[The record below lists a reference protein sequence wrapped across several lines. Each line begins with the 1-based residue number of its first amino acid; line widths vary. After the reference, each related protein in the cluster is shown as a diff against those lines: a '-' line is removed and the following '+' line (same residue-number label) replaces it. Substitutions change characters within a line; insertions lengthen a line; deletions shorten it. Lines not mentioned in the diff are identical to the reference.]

1 MGTSCETNNT
11 QSSQNHPEAVTY
23 QCVRDNQYINSTANW
38 QHRRRTCT
46 AVPILYNGPP
56 FPLKIA
62 RSHRGTWT
70 PSNTRFLG
78 PTRVLN
84 SNSISISSAL
94 FAGLTSVTDR
104 QTDHDTRSVAIG
116 RIYVRSTAMQ
126 TNNQLECGPMPNVMV
141 ALLNIGGAVCLTP
154 QSLARAH
161 CSSAMQS
168 CCQYRRVQ
176 GFEDTK

>member
-1 MGTSCETNNT
+1 MRQR
-11 QSSQNHPEAVTY
+11 QSIHQQHSQLAASPPHL
-23 QCVRDNQYINSTANW
+23 
-38 QHRRRTCT
+38 HRSPYTLQW
-46 AVPILYNGPP
+46 AAL
-56 FPLKIA
+56 PLKIA

-70 PSNTRFLG
+70 PSNTRFFG

-104 QTDHDTRSVAIG
+104 QTDHATRSVAIG

-141 ALLNIGGAVCLTP
+141 ALLNIGGAVCSTP
-154 QSLARAH
+154 QSLACAH

-176 GFEDTK
+176 GFEDAK